1 MKDISLHILDIAQN
15 SISAKASVI
24 AINIT
29 DSINQNIYSVEI
41 IDNGKGIPSEM
52 MPTITDPWTTSRITR
67 KVGLGI
73 PLFKQNA
80 ELTGGHFSIESE
92 VGIGTQLKA
101 TFIKDNI
108 DCLPQGDIQGVL
120 LMLVFSN
127 TEIDFSYTFTTD
139 KGEYTFDT
147 NEIKQVLEGVSI
159 LQPEIKKYL
168 KEMLAENIKELY

>member
-80 ELTGGHFSIESE
+80 ELTGGHFSIESDRITSYN
-92 VGIGTQLKA
+92 VCYTK
-101 TFIKDNI
+101 
-108 DCLPQGDIQGVL
+108 L
-120 LMLVFSN
+120 LRVKMLLLLLIV
-127 TEIDFSYTFTTD
+127 I
-139 KGEYTFDT
+139 
-147 NEIKQVLEGVSI
+147 
-159 LQPEIKKYL
+159 
-168 KEMLAENIKELY
+168 